1 MIYLVEA
8 LLAIFVVNSY
18 DKMKDEW
25 KNGRSP
31 EQRAIN
37 RNFLKYVGMLVFIF
51 LFISM
56 IGGAF
61 AQTVNRTYQNPMGQ
75 NIGRSTT
82 DPRGRSTFYDSMGK
96 NTGRSVTNGNTT
108 TFYDNM
114 GRETGRSNA
123 R

>member
-1 MIYLVEA
+1 MLVTG
-8 LLAIFVVNSY
+8 AILSWSW
-18 DKMKDEW
+18 DRLKSKLPED
-25 KNGRSP
+25 
-31 EQRAIN
+31 EQRAVN
-37 RNFLKYVGMLVFIF
+37 KSFIKIF
-51 LFISM
+51 GVPLLFILILGLM
-56 IGGAF
+56 QGLIQGAF
-61 AQTVNRTYQNPMGQ
+61 AQTINRTYQNPMGQ

-82 DPRGRSTFYDSMGK
+82 DPQGRTTFYDNMGK

>member
-8 LLAIFVVNSY
+8 LLAIFVVNTY
-18 DKMKDEW
+18 DKMKEER
-25 KNGRSP
+25 KNGRTP

-37 RNFLKYVGMLVFIF
+37 RHFLKYVGLPVLIF
-51 LFISM
+51 LLIGM
-56 IGGAF
+56 IQGAF

-82 DPRGRSTFYDSMGK
+82 DPQGRSTFYDNMGK
-96 NTGRSVTNGNTT
+96 TTGRSVTNGNTT

>member
-8 LLAIFVVNSY
+8 LLAIFVVNTY
-18 DKMKDEW
+18 DKMKEER

-37 RNFLKYVGMLVFIF
+37 RHFLKYAGSLILIF
-51 LFISM
+51 LLISM
-56 IGGAF
+56 IGSAF
-61 AQTVNRTYQNPMGQ
+61 AQTINRTFQNPMGQ

-82 DPRGRSTFYDSMGK
+82 DPQGRTTFYDNMGK
-96 NTGRSVTNGNTT
+96 NTGRAVTNGNTT